1 LAERETWG
9 VDLVENE
16 QAEVEVEVETEE
28 TMEEE
33 DQRAETKDFVETLS
47 KQDVVGSARTAPIL
61 TTRL

>member
-1 LAERETWG
+1 M
-9 VDLVENE
+9 DLVENE